1 MNPLPGTTPAGTKWA
16 YALMVREAG
25 GETLVPLAAQSWR
38 EVLGFPSDISAKK
51 ALEQAKERQ
60 AA

>member
-51 ALEQAKERQ
+51 ALEQAKERL